1 MKVLVLVAKL
11 LKIMRRFNESVNHL
25 FYFLQSSLTLWP
37 IRDTYKDLSDA
48 NKRRSNKTPKSGPVL
63 GDNQFL
69 ERWFRFMGAAV
80 TKIQQ
85 RMCQH
90 IDVVQTVQA
99 GWMVLILQWKMMRFS
114 ERFTLVIVLP
124 VVNTQERFL
133 LVIHR
138 EIIAVFTLMLWYT
151 FFQRFYAVLFSS

>member
-1 MKVLVLVAKL
+1 M
-11 LKIMRRFNESVNHL
+11 
-25 FYFLQSSLTLWP
+25 
-37 IRDTYKDLSDA
+37 
-48 NKRRSNKTPKSGPVL
+48 L

-69 ERWFRFMGAAV
+69 ERWFRFVGAAV

-85 RMCQH
+85 RVCQH

-124 VVNTQERFL
+124 VVNT
-133 LVIHR
+133 
-138 EIIAVFTLMLWYT
+138 EISVGYSQRNHSGIYIDAMVH
-151 FFQRFYAVLFSS
+151 FF